1 MSDGELHGDAI
12 GAACCSNGLR
22 APISYRF
29 SRGLRIVADQ
39 RTEEDVHIVRSG
51 KMFMHTHART
61 HRRIAVSVLL
71 IACALSG
78 IAVHAETVFKCRSAD
93 GEIAFQDHGCA
104 RYQLESQI
112 EITTPPPVALP
123 DFGRVSAEPRAV
135 RRYAHAPRSSSASRN
150 VDANAKSELVSYE
163 CRAANGEL
171 FYRHGACPK
180 QISAKSSATGA
191 SARTRGASDTQSYS
205 VSAQALPRGEVCRQI
220 ARAGSIGRGGHER
233 DENVS
238 TYERNLGRDPCRRY

>member
-1 MSDGELHGDAI
+1 M
-12 GAACCSNGLR
+12 
-22 APISYRF
+22 
-29 SRGLRIVADQ
+29 
-39 RTEEDVHIVRSG
+39 
-51 KMFMHTHART
+51 
-61 HRRIAVSVLL
+61 
-71 IACALSG
+71 
-78 IAVHAETVFKCRSAD
+78 
-93 GEIAFQDHGCA
+93 
-104 RYQLESQI
+104 
-112 EITTPPPVALP
+112 
-123 DFGRVSAEPRAV
+123 
-135 RRYAHAPRSSSASRN
+135 
-150 VDANAKSELVSYE
+150 VSYE